1 MKRFSLSIMALAF
14 AAGLASAADF
24 RDAETLGSLRLP
36 DFSFVS
42 YVGVSGG
49 SVYASGE
56 FLPSMESAAGIQFTP
71 WFAVGGFVGGT
82 ALSDFDH
89 GSFGADIADRDNAFC
104 APSGTELIFTPF
116 SARKIHPLI
125 RIALGG
131 ATVGYSDHRE
141 EGDLEIDSSET
152 SRFFF
157 AAASVGAE
165 ANLTRHLRL
174 TAAVGGRF
182 VDNDDLMGID
192 EAGLS
197 GLEAS
202 IGLRFFWRTL
212 VD

>member
-1 MKRFSLSIMALAF
+1 VKRISISIMALAL
-14 AAGLASAADF
+14 AAGLATAADF
-24 RDAETLGSLRLP
+24 RDAETLGALRLP

-42 YVGVSGG
+42 YAGVSGG

-56 FLPSMESAAGIQFTP
+56 VLPSMESAAGIQFTP
-71 WFAVGGFVGGT
+71 WLAVGGFVGGT
-82 ALSDFDH
+82 ALSEFDH
-89 GSFGADIADRDNAFC
+89 GSFGADLADQDNAFC
-104 APSGTELIFTPF
+104 APSGTEVIFTPF
-116 SARKIHPLI
+116 AERKIHPLI
-125 RIALGG
+125 RIAIGG
-131 ATVGYSDHRE
+131 ATVGYTDHRE
-141 EGDLEIDSSET
+141 EGDLEIDSSAT

-174 TAAVGGRF
+174 TASVGGRF
-182 VDNDDLMGID
+182 VDNDEVMDID

-202 IGLRFFWRTL
+202 IGLRFFWRTV

>member
-1 MKRFSLSIMALAF
+1 MKRFSILIIALALT
-14 AAGLASAADF
+14 AGLASAADF
-24 RDAETLGSLRLP
+24 RDADTLGSLRLP

-42 YVGVSGG
+42 YAGVSGG

-56 FLPSMESAAGIQFTP
+56 ALPSMESAAGIQFTP

-82 ALSDFDH
+82 ALSDFGH
-89 GSFGADIADRDNAFC
+89 GSFGSELADRDNAFC
-104 APSGTELIFTPF
+104 APSGTEFIFTPF

-141 EGDLEIDSSET
+141 EGGQEIDSSAT
-152 SRFFF
+152 SRCFF

-182 VDNDDLMGID
+182 VDNDEIMGID